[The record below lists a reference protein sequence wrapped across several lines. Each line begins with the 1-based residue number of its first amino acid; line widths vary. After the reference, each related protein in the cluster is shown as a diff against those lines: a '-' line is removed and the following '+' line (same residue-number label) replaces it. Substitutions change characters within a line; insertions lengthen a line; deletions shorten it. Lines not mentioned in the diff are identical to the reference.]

1 MLFLSK
7 QYSMKKPLLILTL
20 GIFGTMQAFSQAAS
34 YPNGSTV
41 ANFTVT
47 DVNGNTHSLYT
58 YTSQGKYVLLDF
70 FFDTCPPC
78 QQTTPIFN
86 AFYEKYGCNSG
97 DVVSLSINNGSD
109 NNAEVIA
116 FESSFG
122 GPTAHCPAVSSEGGS
137 AAVDNAFGVSAY
149 PTYCLIGPDNKMI
162 SNDIW
167 PLSSIA
173 SLENAFPQGAIAPK
187 ACAASTSLDE
197 SGISASVSIF
207 PNPSSDFLNIRVLTS
222 SNENVLIRISDVQ
235 GRVLM
240 VNEAGV
246 QNGEKTHTLSVQSLV
261 AGSYFVTV
269 EAGKKFLQKF
279 TFIKAN

>member
-1 MLFLSK
+1 
-7 QYSMKKPLLILTL
+7 MKKTLLFFSLGTL
-20 GIFGTMQAFSQAAS
+20 CTFQAFSQAAN

-47 DVNGNTHSLYT
+47 DVHGNTHSLHT
-58 YTSQGKYVLLDF
+58 YTAQGKYVLLDF

-97 DVVSLSINNGSD
+97 DVISLSINNGSD
-109 NNAEVIA
+109 SNAEVIA

-122 GPTAHCPAVSSEGGS
+122 GPTAHCPAVSSQGGS
-137 AAVDNAFGVSAY
+137 GAVDVAFGVSAY

-167 PLSSIA
+167 PLSAIT
-173 SLENAFPQGAIAPK
+173 SLENAFPQGAITPK
-187 ACAASTSLDE
+187 ACAASTSVEE
-197 SGISASVSIF
+197 SGLNAKISIY
-207 PNPSSDFLNIRVLTS
+207 PNPSADFLNIRVETPS
-222 SNENVLIRISDVQ
+222 AENVVIRITDIQ
-235 GRVLM
+235 GRTLL

-246 QNGEKTHTLSVQSLV
+246 QSGEKTHTLNVQSLA

-269 EAGKKFLQKF
+269 EAGKKFMQKS
-279 TFIKAN
+279 TFIKVN